1 MAILLKNQ
9 GSPRSVTINRLRGW
23 GLLSLQSM
31 MGTPSCAGLV
41 WVTTALWHHMY
52 SSHIMARRRH
62 FKYSSVSSSSCI
74 FPPDFW
80 DVLYTFEG
88 VIWIGVLLRAEYSA
102 ITLAQHFACFG
113 VSELTAVLREST
125 KLSSGHLMTKRSVRK
140 KITIILPSL
149 LAELSNVYVSV
160 DTDSNSS
167 TLPSRDC

>member
-1 MAILLKNQ
+1 M
-9 GSPRSVTINRLRGW
+9 
-23 GLLSLQSM
+23 
-31 MGTPSCAGLV
+31 
-41 WVTTALWHHMY
+41 
-52 SSHIMARRRH
+52 
-62 FKYSSVSSSSCI
+62 
-74 FPPDFW
+74 
-80 DVLYTFEG
+80 
-88 VIWIGVLLRAEYSA
+88 GVLLRAEYSA